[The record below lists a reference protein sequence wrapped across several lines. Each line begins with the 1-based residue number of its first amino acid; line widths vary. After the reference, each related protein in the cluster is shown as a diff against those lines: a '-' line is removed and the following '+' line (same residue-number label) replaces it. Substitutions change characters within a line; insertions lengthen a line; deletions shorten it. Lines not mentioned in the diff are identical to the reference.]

1 MTTVLYCDFVIIC
14 PRSSHP
20 GTEQKNRCRCHTLLS
35 ARFII
40 QMTVLVVTNYVS
52 LQVPKT
58 AKLAHTQCALV
69 VTYARVLSDVT
80 STVSGRDK
88 PLATELTRVRIVSA
102 VDGLV
107 LMQPVCPG
115 KAPTTQGT
123 RVFTG
128 SLDDRAPVRV
138 VTGCC
143 GLETQTHTQ
152 LGESQRKLHATFS
165 RPKAHLG
172 LESSSSHQ

>member
-1 MTTVLYCDFVIIC
+1 MPHSCLPIHHSDD
-14 PRSSHP
+14 S
-20 GTEQKNRCRCHTLLS
+20 
-35 ARFII
+35 
-40 QMTVLVVTNYVS
+40 VLVVTNYMS

-58 AKLAHTQCALV
+58 AKLTHTQCALV
-69 VTYARVLSDVT
+69 ITYTRVLSDVT

-88 PLATELTRVRIVSA
+88 TLATELTPVRIVSA

-107 LMQPVCPG
+107 LMQPMCPG
-115 KAPTTQGT
+115 KALTTLGT
-123 RVFTG
+123 RVFRR

-152 LGESQRKLHATFS
+152 LGESQ
-165 RPKAHLG
+165 
-172 LESSSSHQ
+172 